1 MSPIDIAF
9 IIFFLT
15 NELVTAINNDGNNK
29 NTQEEH
35 KWGQICGCIN
45 GSSILMQQGLP
56 IKCACITNDYD
67 KKYAP
72 GGGGTNT
79 TVINTFQKIKVYDV
93 NEAEK
98 KISSV
103 VTVHYRWKDDRIITK
118 FPNDNSEILIT
129 RVSPSDKSFTIW
141 APDRSLDGRITK
153 EEWAFFFVNS
163 YRKDETIVEGQ
174 LSAKMRSLCDLE
186 LTKFPFDI
194 HHCEFRITSKFSG
207 GLQELLDQR
216 NKNVDYFELTA
227 VSSFDVSRTLLGN
240 GINDTNKISNDFG
253 FNLEIKRKV
262 STYVIQYYLPCATIV
277 AVSSISFIIP
287 VTAIP
292 GRVSLVV
299 TLFLTLSNLIIH
311 HEVRAQKCK
320 KNHRIDLQ
328 DL

>member
-1 MSPIDIAF
+1 MKKKFSYK
-9 IIFFLT
+9 T
-15 NELVTAINNDGNNK
+15 NNQA
-29 NTQEEH
+29 QEEH
-35 KWGQICGCIN
+35 KWGQICGCFN
-45 GSSILMQQGLP
+45 GSSILTQQGLP

-79 TVINTFQKIKVYDV
+79 TVMNTFQRIKVYDV

-98 KISSV
+98 IISSIV
-103 VTVHYRWKDDRIITK
+103 RVHYRWKDDRIITK
-118 FPNDNSEILIT
+118 FPNNNSNILIT

-141 APDRSLDGRITK
+141 APDRSLHGRISSDK
-153 EEWAFFFVNS
+153 WAFFFVNS
-163 YRKDETIVEGQ
+163 FRDDETIVEGQ
-174 LSAKMRSLCDLE
+174 LSGKMRTLCDFE
-186 LTKFPFDI
+186 FTKFPFDI
-194 HHCEFRITSKFSG
+194 HNCEFRITSKFSG

-216 NKNVDYFELTA
+216 NENVDHFALTA
-227 VSSFDVSRTLLGN
+227 VSAFHVSITLLGN
-240 GINDTNKISNDFG
+240 GINETNNITNDFG

-262 STYVIQYYLPCATIV
+262 STYVIQYYLPCAAIV

-311 HEVRAQKCK
+311 NEVRAQKMLK
-320 KNHRIDLQ
+320 KP
-328 DL
+328 